1 LYSYST
7 EEDVSFKKK
16 MSLEEKDVVF
26 QQIIA
31 HVIADRGK
39 EHGTEQRSKI
49 PTEGFHYEKRPL
61 SQTMS
66 QRELLVI

>member
-1 LYSYST
+1 
-7 EEDVSFKKK
+7 

-39 EHGTEQRSKI
+39 EHGTEQRSKK
-49 PTEGFHYEKRPL
+49 PTEQAKETTKREFKCNNIT
-61 SQTMS
+61 STYIFGC
-66 QRELLVI
+66 RTLLPCKEVP

>member
-1 LYSYST
+1 
-7 EEDVSFKKK
+7 

-39 EHGTEQRSKI
+39 EMAQNKEAK
-49 PTEGFHYEKRPL
+49 
-61 SQTMS
+61 SQQNRLKKPQKQSYKCNNITS
-66 QRELLVI
+66 TYIFGCRTLLPCKEVP

>member
-1 LYSYST
+1 
-7 EEDVSFKKK
+7 

-39 EHGTEQRSKI
+39 EMAQNKEAK
-49 PTEGFHYEKRPL
+49 
-61 SQTMS
+61 SQQNRLKKPQKQSYKCNITS
-66 QRELLVI
+66 TYIFGCRTLLPCKEVP